1 MRTAAPW
8 SRFWPTA
15 RVRSW
20 STSTRRARA
29 ARTDDRLREVWLIS
43 AEGTGLVSI
52 GFLDGAEG
60 RFDLPSGVDLAAY
73 SLVDVS
79 AEPDDGD
86 ATHSGD
92 SIVRGELRSI

>member
-1 MRTAAPW
+1 M
-8 SRFWPTA
+8 
-15 RVRSW
+15 
-20 STSTRRARA
+20 RA
-29 ARTDDRLREVWLIS
+29 AARWSKVLTDGTRQVVVDVDTDGEAGPPDAQLREVWLIS
-43 AEGTGLVSI
+43 TDGTALVSI

-60 RFDLPSGVDLAAY
+60 RFDLPSGVDLATY

-79 AEPDDGD
+79 AEPDDGV